1 MEVAVDR
8 MKDAIFFNNLMGFFV
23 LKIGEFRDSGI

>member
-1 MEVAVDR
+1 

-23 LKIGEFRDSGI
+23 LKIGEFRDSWMKN